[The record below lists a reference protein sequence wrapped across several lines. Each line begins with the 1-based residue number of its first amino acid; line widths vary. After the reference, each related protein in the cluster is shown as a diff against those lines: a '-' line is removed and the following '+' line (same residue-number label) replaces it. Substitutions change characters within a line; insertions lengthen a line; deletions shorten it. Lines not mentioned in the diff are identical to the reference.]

1 MPIKTGIENS
11 ADQKGLIM
19 PSASDQVTRS
29 ALLNFAIDR
38 VRVEGLWLE
47 FGVYKGK
54 SLRKIAEKTRQTVFG
69 FDSFEGL
76 PEDWILKYRKG
87 DFSLKGRLPE
97 DMPKNVNLVK
107 GEFSESLPAF
117 LEKNAGPVAFLHID
131 CDLYQSTRTVF
142 SHLKDRIT
150 AGTVILFDEFHNF
163 PGWQEHEYRAFMEF
177 IDSSRYSFEYIG
189 YASAYISVAARITAS

>member
-1 MPIKTGIENS
+1 MPTQSDPRYLDRKTVP
-11 ADQKGLIM
+11 M
-19 PSASDQVTRS
+19 PGVKDLVTRS
-29 ALLNFAIDR
+29 QLLDYAVNEVTVD
-38 VRVEGLWLE
+38 GLWLE

-97 DMPKNVNLVK
+97 DLPKNVNLVK

-117 LEKNAGPVAFLHID
+117 LEKNTGPVAFLHID
-131 CDLYQSTRTVF
+131 CDLYQSTRTIF
-142 SHLKDRIT
+142 THLKDRIT
-150 AGTVILFDEFHNF
+150 TGSIILFDEFHNF

-177 IDSSRYSFEYIG
+177 VENSRTAFAYIG
-189 YASAYISVAARITAS
+189 YASSYISVAARITTS